1 MPTYICLMN
10 FTDQGVR
17 TVKETT
23 QRAEALKSTA
33 QKMGITVK
41 EIYWTLGRYDL
52 VSILE
57 ASNEEMATAL
67 GLSLCSLGN
76 IRTETLRGFS
86 ADEMNRIIVKMP

>member
-1 MPTYICLMN
+1 M
-10 FTDQGVR
+10 GV
-17 TVKETT
+17 
-23 QRAEALKSTA
+23 A
-33 QKMGITVK
+33 VK

-86 ADEMNRIIVKMP
+86 ADEMNRIIAKMP